1 VARSETKTMTLFPS
15 VKTVGSPR
23 SPLLLLPLLLLEA
36 AALVGLDVQGQVL
49 PYLMNPAAICSIT
62 LLQLKIPPSNLARHV
77 HQVGLCSILAHQIIV
92 DFPPAIDG
100 GDMKRSLA
108 GARPQVWIHL
118 VLGQEAF
125 KKSSVIVLDCPVDQA
140 ESGVVA
146 DSLRHLW
153 VYLQLRLKLT
163 LVIPRDSQKPSHLSL
178 APFSLSSGEAANRPM
193 RLKWFPL
200 LRRRRA
206 HPPPIL
212 APEQKPLLAPW
223 RAEPQNRKWT
233 ESGRPLGQVC
243 TILQIQ
249 VKCLLSLLVVIAI
262 WMKVGQICFPF
273 IRLKISLC
281 WNLNLSTCVCQPLI
295 LNIRRLLLLVFC

>member
-1 VARSETKTMTLFPS
+1 M
-15 VKTVGSPR
+15 
-23 SPLLLLPLLLLEA
+23 
-36 AALVGLDVQGQVL
+36 
-49 PYLMNPAAICSIT
+49 C
-62 LLQLKIPPSNLARHV
+62 
-77 HQVGLCSILAHQIIV
+77 
-92 DFPPAIDG
+92 
-100 GDMKRSLA
+100 
-108 GARPQVWIHL
+108 
-118 VLGQEAF
+118 
-125 KKSSVIVLDCPVDQA
+125 
-140 ESGVVA
+140 
-146 DSLRHLW
+146 
-153 VYLQLRLKLT
+153 VY

-178 APFSLSSGEAANRPM
+178 APKTTPTIILCIGFSLSPHASMTPLFLRTFPVDPFAPFSLSSGEAANRPM

-223 RAEPQNRKWT
+223 RAEPQNRKGT

-295 LNIRRLLLLVFC
+295 LNIRRLLLRNWGPCLYFAKPPYFGSTLSRETSTGFLVHSH